1 MRFPVNT
8 RATCPDGWSVSIIAR
23 RGAYCDP
30 RDDRGPWTHVEL
42 GFPTAHEPDLEV
54 YKEPPPEAR
63 HEDSVF
69 PYVPVEVVE
78 AILVKHGF
86 VLAELCLCPY
96 WSPA

>member
-8 RATCPDGWSVSIIAR
+8 RATCPDGWSVSIIAKS
-23 RGAYCDP
+23 GAYCSP
-30 RDDRGPWTHVEL
+30 RGDRGPWTHVEL

-54 YKEPPPEAR
+54 YKEPLQER

-86 VLAELCLCPY
+86 VLAELRPY